1 MLKYYR
7 IKDLAKVSTG
17 GTPSREDEGNFTLNK
32 NDGVMWIKPEDLK
45 GTKDFIR
52 ETREYI
58 TCLGLK
64 KMKKFSPHDSIIF
77 SGIGEIGKMG
87 IAKNDFTTNQQNHIL
102 YSISCNRDYL
112 FYSLFS
118 KRKNINKL
126 AKGNVVKIFNS
137 SELKRIIVGIPENE
151 KQLKIVKYLRK
162 NENSLEDKIKK
173 YNKKI
178 ELLKEYKEALIY
190 ETVTKGLDKNIEMK
204 DSGIDWIGRIPK
216 SFSIKRLKDVYI
228 YKNGYSFSDEDYSEE
243 NNGNYLI
250 KITQIKEDGI
260 NINKEMVIKDNDRNK
275 LFKIKKMSILY
286 ALSGATAGK
295 SCFFDSEYKCYLNQ
309 RVAEI
314 RLKKGNSKYLY
325 YIFKNKQMQHIILNS
340 KQSTAQPNINKS
352 DIDNFIIPYISN
364 INKQNEIVDFLDK
377 KTKEIDSEVEI
388 LSKKI
393 GLIEELKESI
403 IYECVTGKI
412 DIEVDGE
419 KYQKIIESI

>member
-1 MLKYYR
+1 MIETKISY
-7 IKDLAKVSTG
+7 
-17 GTPSREDEGNFTLNK
+17 
-32 NDGVMWIKPEDLK
+32 GVNSSFELRRL
-45 GTKDFIR
+45 KDF
-52 ETREYI
+52 
-58 TCLGLK
+58 
-64 KMKKFSPHDSIIF
+64 
-77 SGIGEIGKMG
+77 
-87 IAKNDFTTNQQNHIL
+87 AK
-102 YSISCNRDYL
+102 
-112 FYSLFS
+112 
-118 KRKNINKL
+118 INK
-126 AKGNVVKIFNS
+126 G
-137 SELKRIIVGIPENE
+137 
-151 KQLKIVKYLRK
+151 KQLKEDEYFNGPYPYINGGMNPSGYINIYNNQGPFIAISEGGASAGYSQIFEGNVWVGAHCYVLKTNQNLKYVYYVLKGFEKEIMSRKTGSAMPNLQKSKFNNTLFPIIYNSYRQENIVKYL
-162 NENSLEDKIKK
+162 DKIDYILLKQMKK

-190 ETVTKGLDKNIEMK
+190 ETVTKGLDKNVEMK
-204 DSGIDWIGRIPK
+204 DSGIDWIGLIPK

-243 NNGNYLI
+243 DNGNYLI
-250 KITQIKEDGI
+250 KITQIKEEGI
-260 NINKEMVIKDNDRNK
+260 NINKEMVIKENYRNK

-325 YIFKNKQMQHIILNS
+325 YIFKNKQMQNIILNS

-364 INKQNEIVDFLDK
+364 TNKQNEIVNFLDK
-377 KTKEIDSEVEI
+377 KTKEIDSEVKK
-388 LSKKI
+388 LYKKI
-393 GLIEELKESI
+393 ELIKELKESI

-412 DIEVDGE
+412 DIEKEGE